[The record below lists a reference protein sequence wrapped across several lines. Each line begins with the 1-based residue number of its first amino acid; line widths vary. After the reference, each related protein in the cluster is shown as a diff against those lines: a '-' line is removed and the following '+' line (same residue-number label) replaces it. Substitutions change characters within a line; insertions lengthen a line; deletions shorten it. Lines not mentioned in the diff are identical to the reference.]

1 MENPFFF
8 LKLRSWWGSCYHLD
22 RIPEIVQQTSPWAF
36 LCGSLLLSKHSRGS
50 GKELQMPDWT
60 QDRCKKTG
68 TTQHR
73 AASLEKRNRR
83 RICFGSRIQKKGLD
97 PKCPLFLFSGDAD
110 CPAEELQPSC
120 AETTEEEGG
129 VCFGER
135 KMRSRGGV
143 GAVNGSCLYFSC
155 WNGNHFKPSLFLSP
169 SPYPN
174 SPASVTS
181 LNISTTVISSV
192 SNPLS
197 KCRDVFQTDYWN
209 ADLLYIL

>member
-8 LKLRSWWGSCYHLD
+8 LKLQSWWGSCYHLD
-22 RIPEIVQQTSPWAF
+22 RIQEIVQQTSPWVF
-36 LCGSLLLSKHSRGS
+36 LYGSLLLSKHSRGS
-50 GKELQMPDWT
+50 GKELQMPVWT

-83 RICFGSRIQKKGLD
+83 RICFGSRVQKMGLD
-97 PKCPLFLFSGDAD
+97 PVPFLQRCWLSRWGT
-110 CPAEELQPSC
+110 PAFLCQNNRGGG
-120 AETTEEEGG
+120 GG

-135 KMRSRGGV
+135 NMRSRGGV

-174 SPASVTS
+174 PASDTS